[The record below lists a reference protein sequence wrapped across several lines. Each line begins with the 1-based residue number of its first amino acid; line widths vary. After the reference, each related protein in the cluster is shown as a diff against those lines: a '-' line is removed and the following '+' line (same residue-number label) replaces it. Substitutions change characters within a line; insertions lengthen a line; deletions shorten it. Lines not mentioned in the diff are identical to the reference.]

1 MPFTQTASA
10 ASATEPPQKEQAVY
24 SWAFWLLLLAFEL
37 FLFSLPLM
45 PSSDGPVHIYL
56 SSTMWKLATHSSD
69 LYRQY
74 YSIRHLVQPYSF
86 HYYLLILL
94 EHWFSADRAEEV
106 FVGLIWATLAI
117 GFRLLARTLGPQYP
131 AVSLWIFPLLLSW
144 PLGGGFFN
152 YVFASGLLLFALV
165 FYERLT
171 AGRQPWRALALFV
184 AVLVLLVLAHP
195 LPIIL
200 LIVLIGLDLALRLL
214 QGRLTKVAFRP
225 AWSAAAFALTCLA
238 FVFPILIA
246 DRAQVSS
253 SLKSGLGFHILYL
266 LDLLDGQRIAYF
278 EVRTVFGWL
287 YDLSIAA
294 MLPMCVV
301 LFWRS
306 GFPRR
311 MRRSTLSAADRLFL
325 SCMIYLGATLFFPSN
340 MNGSALFAV
349 RMFFMVALVAVPCT
363 ARFLQGRA
371 ASRAVALSALS
382 VSLLCLVFASL
393 YLRPVARQ
401 QWQIEHAPL
410 PENASGLFL
419 QTPLGDQGATIHMS
433 YALLSWQGAR
443 AFEAHHD
450 VMLNTPWLQLTIV
463 PVEGRR
469 DGGLLNHFAPNNAS
483 ENPNRLAPY
492 FENHPLVKAEAFA
505 QADFLLFSDPDPRS
519 PQPLRF
525 AATVLGEDAP
535 RWTCTRQNFY
545 AVCTKK

>member
-1 MPFTQTASA
+1 MLFTQTVSA
-10 ASATEPPQKEQAVY
+10 AEPPQKEQAVY
-24 SWAFWLLLLAFEL
+24 GWVFWLLLLAFQL

-56 SSTMWKLATHSSD
+56 SSTMWQLARHSSA
-69 LYRQY
+69 LYAHF

-86 HYYLLILL
+86 HYYLLIFL
-94 EHWFSADRAEEV
+94 EHWLSADRAEEV

-117 GFRLLARTLGPQYP
+117 GFRVLARTLGPEYP

-152 YVFASGLLLFALV
+152 YVFASGLLLFGLV

-171 AGRQPWRALALFV
+171 AGRQPRRALVFYA

-195 LPIIL
+195 LPIML
-200 LIVLIGLDLALRLL
+200 LIVLIGLDIALQLMQARRA
-214 QGRLTKVAFRP
+214 GGEFRP
-225 AWSAAAFALTCLA
+225 AWSAAAFALTCVA

-253 SLKSGLGFHILYL
+253 SLESGLGFHISYL

-278 EVRTVFGWL
+278 EVRTVCGWL

-294 MLPMCVV
+294 ILPVCVV
-301 LFWRS
+301 LCWRS
-306 GFPRR
+306 GFLQRFR
-311 MRRSTLSAADRLFL
+311 LSVLSPADRLFL
-325 SCMIYLGATLFFPSN
+325 SSLLYLGATLFFPST
-340 MNGSALFAV
+340 MNGSALFAI

-363 ARFLQGRA
+363 AAFLHGRV
-371 ASRAVALSALS
+371 ASRVVALSALCI
-382 VSLLCLVFASL
+382 SLLCLVFGSL

-401 QWQIEHAPL
+401 QWQIEHAPV
-410 PENASGLFL
+410 PGNARGLFL
-419 QTPLGDQGATIHMS
+419 QTPVGDQGAAIHMS

-443 AFEAHHD
+443 AFEAHDD

-463 PVEGRR
+463 PVEGRQ
-469 DGGLLNHFAPNNAS
+469 GAGLLDHFAPNNAS

-492 FENHPLVKAEAFA
+492 LENHPLVKAEAFA

-525 AATVLGEDAP
+525 AATVLEKDAP
-535 RWTCTRQNFY
+535 LWTCEQQNFY